1 MTYQI
6 ATEVKLAG
14 HTTMQVGGNAAEFV
28 VANSERELIEAVAD
42 CDLKNQPVFVLGGG
56 SNVIF
61 SDQGFAGRVVLV
73 RTTGIE
79 LIGDELEVQA
89 GHNWNDFVQWTL
101 DNGFKGLETLIGIP
115 GTTGGTPIQNVGAYG
130 SDVSNFISVVN
141 VYDRLDKRSKQ
152 ISHSELKFSYRDSVF
167 KIEPN
172 RYLIL
177 SVRFKLVKGKIS
189 EPIIYDE
196 LAQKLKIS
204 LQQTAPV
211 TDVANAVLELRRSK
225 GMVLDESDSDTKS
238 VGSFFLNPRISVPEL
253 PVGAPHWMQ
262 SDGKV
267 KVSAAWL
274 IQEAGFSRGFEW
286 KGAAVS
292 TKHTLALCN
301 RNDASS
307 QSIMDLAEKIQTDV
321 YRKFNIKLQ
330 LEPQLIN

>member
-1 MTYQI
+1 
-6 ATEVKLAG
+6 
-14 HTTMQVGGNAAEFV
+14 
-28 VANSERELIEAVAD
+28 
-42 CDLKNQPVFVLGGG
+42 
-56 SNVIF
+56 
-61 SDQGFAGRVVLV
+61 
-73 RTTGIE
+73 
-79 LIGDELEVQA
+79 
-89 GHNWNDFVQWTL
+89 
-101 DNGFKGLETLIGIP
+101 
-115 GTTGGTPIQNVGAYG
+115 
-130 SDVSNFISVVN
+130 
-141 VYDRLDKRSKQ
+141 
-152 ISHSELKFSYRDSVF
+152 
-167 KIEPN
+167 
-172 RYLIL
+172 
-177 SVRFKLVKGKIS
+177 
-189 EPIIYDE
+189 

>member
-1 MTYQI
+1 
-6 ATEVKLAG
+6 
-14 HTTMQVGGNAAEFV
+14 
-28 VANSERELIEAVAD
+28 
-42 CDLKNQPVFVLGGG
+42 VLGGG

-152 ISHSELKFSYRDSVF
+152 ISNSELKFSYRDSVF

-238 VGSFFLNPRISVPEL
+238 VG
-253 PVGAPHWMQ
+253 PHWMQ

-321 YRKFNIKLQ
+321 YYKFNIKLQ